1 MKEVFPPGK
10 KKKDEGEMKDSM
22 LRGRGLRT
30 AFCLAATII
39 VEISND
45 FDNKM
50 DFTSHD
56 GWVLIDLT

>member
-1 MKEVFPPGK
+1 
-10 KKKDEGEMKDSM
+10 MKDSM

-30 AFCLAATII
+30 VFCLAATII

>member
-1 MKEVFPPGK
+1 
-10 KKKDEGEMKDSM
+10 MKDSM

-50 DFTSHD
+50 DFTSDD